1 MLTYSALARLV
12 YCSSILALF
21 TATAVAQNVTLGN
34 LSGIVKD
41 AQGGVLP
48 GATVVAVHTPTGTT
62 YETVTESDGRFALLN
77 VRVGGPYEV
86 SITLGGFRT
95 EKVAGVNVT
104 LGEGSDLPVTLQLE
118 TVTETVTVTAIASS
132 VFTPSK
138 AGTAENVSLATIE
151 NLPSL
156 SRSLTDFARTSPFFV
171 QSTINANPDSAL
183 SVAGRNTRYNNVQ
196 IDGAVN
202 NDVFGLAES
211 GTPGGP
217 AGTQPVSIDAIQELQ
232 LVVSPVDVRQAGFSG
247 GGVNAITKSGTNA
260 LKGSAFYF
268 FRDQDLVGNG
278 VDDRPIATFSD
289 KQFGGTLGGPL
300 KQNTAFFFTALD
312 WGRRDTPSGYSISGT
327 SGVSF
332 GRQAEAQRFL
342 DILQRRYGYNPG
354 DLNEFIRKTDSDKF
368 LFKTD
373 FNIGRNQLTIRH
385 NYVDALSDVGTQS
398 ATTYNFPD
406 NFYRFNSTT
415 NTTVAQFNSVFGSV
429 FNELRVTGQRI
440 RDKRTT
446 PTDFPQL
453 TVRLPG
459 GGQFEAGTE
468 NFSAANELD
477 QDVWEFTDDLTLVRG
492 THTFVIGTHNEFFKF
507 RNLFIRDNNGSYT
520 FDGLDNLEAG
530 LAQQY
535 DYSFSL
541 TGDPRF
547 PARFKVVQIG
557 FYAGDQWRAA
567 NNLTLSYGVRFDTP
581 RFPDKP
587 TANPQSVAL
596 YGFATDVVPEDYTV
610 SPRAGFN
617 WDLSGDGP
625 RQQMRGSIGYFGG
638 RTPYV
643 WLSNQYGNTGIEF
656 RRLAVSFNTANRVS
670 FVADPD
676 NQPTNVGGAAS
687 NEIDVIDP
695 DYSYPKTIRGNL
707 AYDRG
712 LPWGLT
718 GTVELL
724 FSKSTDDIDYQN
736 VNLLQT
742 ATRPDGRPFYGRLN
756 TSFSDVI
763 LLTNTNE
770 GSAWNLATKLD
781 RRFSS
786 GWMASGSY
794 MYGRSKT
801 VNDGGSSQAR
811 SNWVNTYSPGNIN
824 DVPLAISNFDPAHRL
839 TLSGSY
845 QFDFRRALVMASMY
859 YNGQSGR
866 PYAYAYNSDVNGD
879 GGTGNDLLYIPR
891 AGEVAFT
898 NGTYDDLITFIN
910 AGNCADAGRTAGQIV
925 ERNTCRGPWTNSLDF
940 RVAVDVP
947 ISRVQTQIT
956 FDLQNLINLFDS
968 GNGLVEY
975 ATFNELQPINATFN
989 AATNTYTYS
998 VNAVARPGG
1007 VRFSRD
1013 DLRSRWQGQVGLRLR
1028 F

>member
-1 MLTYSALARLV
+1 MKIRTVALLMV
-12 YCSSILALF
+12 GALLGGVSP
-21 TATAVAQNVTLGN
+21 ALAQNVTLGN
-34 LSGIVKD
+34 LSGVVKD
-41 AQGGVLP
+41 AQGGLLP

-62 YETVTESDGRFALLN
+62 YEGVTEADGRFALLN

-86 SITLGGFRT
+86 SITLAGFRP
-95 EKVAGVNVT
+95 EKVSGVNVT

-118 TVTETVTVTAIASS
+118 TVTETVTVVAVASS

-138 AGTAENVSLATIE
+138 AGTAENVSLETIE

-247 GGVNAITKSGTNA
+247 GGVNAITKSGTNSIR
-260 LKGSAFYF
+260 GSAFYF
-268 FRDQDLVGNG
+268 FRDEGLVGKG
-278 VDDRPIATFSD
+278 VDDRAIATFSD
-289 KQFGGTLGGPL
+289 KQFGGTLGGPV
-300 KQNTAFFFTALD
+300 KRNRAFFFTALD
-312 WGRRDTPSGYSISGT
+312 WGRRDTPSGYSIDGN

-342 DILQRRYGYNPG
+342 NILQTRYGYSPG
-354 DLNEFIRKTDSDKF
+354 GLEEFIRATNSDKI
-368 LFKTD
+368 LVKGD
-373 FNIGRNQLTIRH
+373 FNIGRSQLTVRH
-385 NYVDALSDVGTQS
+385 NYVDAFSDVGTQS
-398 ATTYNFPD
+398 STTYNFPD

-415 NTTVAQFNSVFGSV
+415 NTTVGQFNSVFGSM
-429 FNELRVTGQRI
+429 FNELRVTGQII

-446 PTDFPQL
+446 PTDFPQI

-477 QDVWEFTDDLTLVRG
+477 QDVWEITDDLTFVRG
-492 THTFVIGTHNEFFKF
+492 THTFVFGTHNEFFKF
-507 RNLFIRDNNGSYT
+507 RNLFIRDNNGSYV
-520 FDGLDNLEAG
+520 FEGLDNLEAG
-530 LAQQY
+530 FGQQY

-541 TGDPRF
+541 TGDPEF
-547 PARFKVVQIG
+547 PARFKVRQLG
-557 FYAGDQWRAA
+557 FYAGDQWRLAS
-567 NNLTLSYGVRFDTP
+567 NFTLSYGLRYDTP
-581 RFPDKP
+581 IFPDKP
-587 TANPQSVAL
+587 TANPQAVAL
-596 YGFATDVVPEDYTV
+596 YGYATDVVPDDFTL

-617 WDLSGDGP
+617 WDLSGDGQ
-625 RQQMRGSIGYFGG
+625 RQQLRGSLGYFGG

-656 RRLAVSFNTANRVS
+656 RRLAVAFNTANRVA
-670 FVADPD
+670 FVPDPN
-676 NQPTNVGGAAS
+676 NQPTTVGGAAS

-695 DYSYPKTIRGNL
+695 DYAYPKTIRGNL
-707 AYDRG
+707 AYDRN
-712 LPWGLT
+712 LALGLT
-718 GTVELL
+718 GTVEFL
-724 FSKSTDDIDYQN
+724 FSSNVEDIDYQN
-736 VNLLQT
+736 VNLIQT
-742 ATRPDGRPFYGRLN
+742 ATRPDGRPFYGRVN
-756 TSFSDVI
+756 TTFSDVI
-763 LLTNTNE
+763 LLTNTNQ
-770 GSAWNLATKLD
+770 GSAWNLATKLEK
-781 RRFSS
+781 RLSS

-794 MYGRSKT
+794 MYGQSET

-811 SNWVNTYSPGNIN
+811 SNWINTYSPGNIN
-824 DVPLAISNFDPAHRL
+824 QVPLAISNFDPAHRVTL
-839 TLSGSY
+839 TGSY
-845 QFDFRRALVMASMY
+845 QFDLYRARLMASLY

-866 PYAYAYNSDVNGD
+866 PYAYAYNTDVNGD
-879 GGTGNDLLYIPR
+879 GGTGNDLLFIP
-891 AGEVAFT
+891 APGQFTFT
-898 NGTYDDLITFIN
+898 NGTYDDLINFIN
-910 AGNCADAGRTAGQIV
+910 AGDCSEAGTAVGQIV
-925 ERNTCRGPWTNSLDF
+925 ERNTCRAPWTNSLDF
-940 RVAVDVP
+940 RLAVDVP
-947 ISRVQTQIT
+947 FNRVQTQVT

-968 GNGLVEY
+968 GSGLVEY
-975 ATFNELQPINATFN
+975 ATFNELQPIAATFN
-989 AATNTYTYS
+989 AATNTYNYS
-998 VNAVARPGG
+998 VNTVARPGG

>member
-1 MLTYSALARLV
+1 MLKKTGALLLTIGVFLGA
-12 YCSSILALF
+12 CSQAL
-21 TATAVAQNVTLGN
+21 AQNVTLGT
-34 LSGIVKD
+34 LSGVVKD
-41 AQGGVLP
+41 AQGGLLP

-62 YETVTESDGRFALLN
+62 YEGVTEADGRFNLLN

-86 SITLGGFRT
+86 SIVMPGFRS
-95 EKVAGVNVT
+95 EKVANVNVT
-104 LGEGSDLPVTLQLE
+104 LGDASDLPVTLQLE
-118 TVTETVTVTAIASS
+118 TVTEVVTVTAVASS
-132 VFTPSK
+132 VFTPTK
-138 AGTAENVSLATIE
+138 AGTAENISLAAIE
-151 NLPSL
+151 NLPTI

-247 GGVNAITKSGTNA
+247 GGVNAITKSGSNA
-260 LKGSAFYF
+260 VRGSGFYY
-268 FRDQDLVGNG
+268 FRDQSWVGNG
-278 VDDRPIATFSD
+278 IDDRPIATFSD
-289 KQFGGTLGGPL
+289 EQFGGTLGGPIRRN
-300 KQNTAFFFTALD
+300 KAFFFTTLD
-312 WGRRDTPSGYSISGT
+312 WGRRDTPSGYSISGS

-342 DILQRRYGYNPG
+342 DILQRRYNYSPG
-354 DLNEFIRKTDSDKF
+354 GIDEFIRATNSDKI
-368 LFKTD
+368 LVKGD
-373 FNIGRNQLTIRH
+373 FNIGRSQLTVRH
-385 NYVDALSDVGTQS
+385 NYVDAFSDVGTQS

-406 NFYRFNSTT
+406 NFYRFNSQT
-415 NTTVAQFNSVFGSV
+415 NTTVAQFNSVFGSF

-446 PTDFPQL
+446 NTNFPQV

-477 QDVWEFTDDLTLVRG
+477 QDVWEITDDLTLVRG
-492 THTFVIGTHNEFFKF
+492 QHTIVFGTHNEFFKF
-507 RNLFIRDNNGSYT
+507 RNLFIRDNNGSYV
-520 FDGLDNLEAG
+520 FDGLDNFDAG

-541 TGDPRF
+541 TGDPNF
-547 PARFKVVQIG
+547 PARFKVHQLG
-557 FYAGDQWRAA
+557 FYAGDQWRVA
-567 NNLTLSYGVRFDTP
+567 NNFTLSYGLRFDTP

-596 YGFATDVVPEDYTV
+596 YGYATDVVPEDYTL

-625 RQQMRGSIGYFGG
+625 RQQVRGSIGYFGG

-656 RRLAVSFNTANRVS
+656 RRLAVGFNAANRVP
-670 FVADPD
+670 FVADPN
-676 NQPTNVGGAAS
+676 NQPTTVGGAAS
-687 NEIDVIDP
+687 NEIDVIHP
-695 DYSYPKTIRGNL
+695 DYAYPKTVRGNL

-712 LPWGLT
+712 LPLGLV
-718 GTVELL
+718 GSVELL
-724 FSKSTDDIDYQN
+724 FSTSVEDIDYQN

-742 ATRPDGRPFYGRLN
+742 ATRPDGRPFYGRVN
-756 TSFSDVI
+756 TAFSDVI
-763 LLTNTNE
+763 LLTNTSQGN
-770 GSAWNLATKLD
+770 SWNLATKLD
-781 RRFSS
+781 RPFRN

-794 MYGRSKT
+794 MFGRSKT

-811 SNWVNTYSPGNIN
+811 SNWINTYSPGNIN
-824 DVPLAISNFDPAHRL
+824 DVPLAISNFDPAHRVIMA
-839 TLSGSY
+839 GSY
-845 QFDFRRALVMASMY
+845 QFDLRRARLMTSVY

-866 PYAYAYNSDVNGD
+866 PYAYAYNTDVNGD

-891 AGEVAFT
+891 PGEFT
-898 NGTYDDLITFIN
+898 FTGATYDEFLAFIN
-910 AGNCADAGRTAGQIV
+910 AGDCTDAGVTVGQIV
-925 ERNTCRGPWTNSLDF
+925 ERNSCRGPWINSLDF
-940 RVAVDVP
+940 RLAVDVP
-947 ISRVQTQIT
+947 INRVQAQIT
-956 FDLQNLINLFDS
+956 FDLQNLINLFSSDS
-968 GNGLVEY
+968 GLVEY
-975 ATFNELQPINATFN
+975 ATFNELQPIAATFN
-989 AATNTYTYS
+989 AATNTYTYA
-998 VNAVARPGG
+998 VNNVARPGG

-1013 DLRSRWQGQVGLRLR
+1013 DLRSRWQGQVGLRFR